1 MRRLLR
7 RRPSPGLIV
16 GIVAVVIA
24 GTGSAIA
31 ASQITSKQIKNGTI
45 QLVDLSKSTRVALQG
60 GRGPQGA
67 PGQPG
72 ANGAPGA
79 TKVVVRQGTVVSVA
93 TNTDGTATVACA
105 PGERATGGGNSI
117 SGSGWAVME
126 SFPTGGS
133 ATAPP
138 TGWRVDAH
146 NGAAAAQNLVAIVV
160 CASP

>member
-16 GIVAVVIA
+16 GIIAVVIA

-45 QLVDLSKSTRVALQG
+45 QLVDISKSARLALQG

-67 PGQPG
+67 PGTP
-72 ANGAPGA
+72 GAPGA
-79 TKVVVRQGTVVSVA
+79 TKVVVRQGAVVNA
-93 TNTDGTATVACA
+93 AANADATATVSCS
-105 PGERATGGGNSI
+105 PGERATGGGNT
-117 SGSGWAVME
+117 GSGWLVRQ

-138 TGWRVDAH
+138 TGWQVVAD
-146 NGAAAAQNLVAIVV
+146 NGGAATNLTALVI